1 MILGLVSG
9 LELRRN
15 IVTTEI
21 LVRLLHWTEIL
32 NVRIIQLSSMVVAR
46 LLAGMVGL
54 FEILLWRLDMVIL
67 WLVVAFLV
75 MIRLVPTMVFLHLMS
90 WLVVAVHVV
99 LRCCRLILSQV
110 LLDLV
115 VRPVRVLGLIV
126 LLNFIV
132 IFFMV

>member
-21 LVRLLHWTEIL
+21 LIRLLHWTEIL

-54 FEILLWRLDMVIL
+54 FEVLLWRLDMVVL

-75 MIRLVPTMVFLHLMS
+75 MIRLVLTMVFLHLMS
-90 WLVVAVHVV
+90 WLVVGVHVV
-99 LRCCRLILSQV
+99 LRCCRLILSQI

-115 VRPVRVLGLIV
+115 VRPVRVLRLIV